1 MCYFTN
7 VYSVAV
13 RVRQAITLFLCLNN
27 LKHLIVAA
35 SNSHDT
41 REASISPSI
50 QLLWKR
56 KGISILK
63 KKKKSNYS
71 IKHKWRCYNYMG
83 YCITVWHKCSIS
95 DPPVQ

>member
-56 KGISILK
+56 KRISIFK
-63 KKKKSNYS
+63 KKKNQTTLLNTNGAV
-71 IKHKWRCYNYMG
+71 I
-83 YCITVWHKCSIS
+83 ITWVTVLLS
-95 DPPVQ
+95 DINAA